1 MIAAGHSEIAEGRA
15 MKSSSYMTRALQSRD
30 RRYATV
36 LGKLGYVSPLN
47 ASEAGPDPLDS
58 ENAVRKGGSK
68 RPSVADELAVLRAEY
83 KRITGRRPFN
93 GWDAAELTAKLAE
106 AASD

>member
-1 MIAAGHSEIAEGRA
+1 MIAAGRFEMAEGRA

-47 ASEAGPDPLDS
+47 ASDARRDPLNHDGDG
-58 ENAVRKGGSK
+58 RKGGS
-68 RPSVADELAVLRAEY
+68 RNPAASGELAMLRAEY

-93 GWDAAELTAKLAE
+93 GWDVAELNAKLVE
-106 AASD
+106 AVSD